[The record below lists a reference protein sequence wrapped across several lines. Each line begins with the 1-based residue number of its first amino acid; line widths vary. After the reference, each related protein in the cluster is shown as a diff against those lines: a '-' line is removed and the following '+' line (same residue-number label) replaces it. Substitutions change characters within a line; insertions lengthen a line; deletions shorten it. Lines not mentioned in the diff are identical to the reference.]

1 MQIGIV
7 GAPNKGKSRFFSA
20 LCAMDVAVA
29 DYPFTTIE
37 PNRGVALLR
46 VPCAHVGL
54 GLPKCDARGGHCHG
68 GMREVAVQVL
78 DVAGL
83 VPGAHDGRGMGNK
96 FLDDLR
102 NADGFIQV
110 VDASGR
116 TDLEGNPASDFPLDE
131 EIGFLGDEMEAWLE
145 DVVRRNYPKFRNQGL
160 SEVGE
165 ALSGLGYSERAIGEA
180 AGKDGLPLV
189 KILWSEEQIRKFARN
204 LYADGKPRLV
214 AANKADI
221 PGTPER
227 IGKMEKN
234 KGRGGNGGPIPAGSG
249 GAAPMPPIVPCS
261 AAYEYALNK
270 AALKGLVDYRPG
282 ADAFDI
288 LGMPDEKQR
297 GALEQMRRFVR
308 QNGGTGVPQALGAL
322 VFGMLKMMVVYP
334 VEDENRYSDRQGT
347 VLPDAL
353 LVPEGTTAIGLAAK
367 IHTDLATGFVGAL
380 DARTKMRVGRDHPLK
395 DGDIVKIVAA
405 R

>member
-46 VPCAHVGL
+46 VPCAHVSL
-54 GLPKCDARGGHCHG
+54 GLEKCDARGAHCRD
-68 GMREVAVQVL
+68 GMREIAVPML

-116 TDLEGNPASDFPLDE
+116 TDLDGNAADDFPLEE
-131 EIGFLGDEMEAWLE
+131 EIGFLGEEMEAWLQ

-160 SEVGE
+160 NEVGE
-165 ALSGLGYSERAIGEA
+165 ALSGLGYGTRAISEA
-180 AGKDGLPLV
+180 VEKDGLPLTR
-189 KILWSEEQIRKFARN
+189 ILWDDRQIDAFARN
-204 LYADGKPRLV
+204 LYANGKPRLV

-221 PGTPER
+221 PGTLER
-227 IGKMEKN
+227 IKKLKN
-234 KGRGGNGGPIPAGSG
+234 GPAREGRPLEGNGTGRAL
-249 GAAPMPPIVPCS
+249 PPIVPCS
-261 AAYEYALNK
+261 AAYEYALGK
-270 AALKGLVDYRPG
+270 AALKGLVDYRSG
-282 ADAFDI
+282 AKTFEVV
-288 LGMPDEKQR
+288 GKPDEKQ
-297 GALEQMRRFVR
+297 GAALEQMRQFVLR
-308 QNGGTGVPQALGAL
+308 NGGTGVPQALHQM
-322 VFGMLKMMVVYP
+322 VFGLLMQMVVYP

-353 LVPEGTTAIGLAAK
+353 LVPEGTTAVGLAGM
-367 IHTDLATGFVGAL
+367 IHTDLARGFVGAV
-380 DARTKMRVGRDHPLK
+380 DARTKMRVGRDHALK
-395 DGDIVKIVAA
+395 DGDIVKIVST